1 MKYRILWVSLFML
14 CIIFCISVQNISG
27 QNVSIKGSAKGAEGK
42 TILLKYYADY
52 FTLNEEFLSKSTID
66 SSGNFEIK
74 CQVPSTVLAVIHIEY
89 YAGEIYL
96 EPNKSYQIEIK
107 NLVFNEKLD
116 KVNYY
121 LNPFNCYIKV
131 LSEDKKELNLLT
143 QKLNIMYNTFVKEN
157 LYILKTQAIYSRVDT
172 FMMAVTD
179 TFRDTKNVFFDNYLH
194 YRLGSLKLMTGYSD
208 SYKLMIDYLYQKPIL
223 YDNIEYISFVAGYF
237 ENYFQNLNSQVLLK
251 DLYIPVNTN
260 KSYTEFIDVLGKD
273 TLFINE
279 KLRELIALNTLN
291 IMYASG
297 NFKKRNIIDIL
308 KYIASASKF
317 ETHRLIAGSMVS
329 YFTRYD
335 YGTPAKDFSLMS
347 SENSPVNLGD
357 FRGKY
362 VYLSFYTSW
371 CQSCKEEME
380 VMKNLRQNFND
391 DVVFISISADREFM
405 NMYYFK
411 RENKYNWLFLHFGN
425 DYDLL
430 ESYGIFAYPGFVLID
445 KTGKLLQCPARK
457 PSENIELYLT
467 NLISNDKAKP

>member
-1 MKYRILWVSLFML
+1 MKYGILQVSLFL
-14 CIIFCISVQNISG
+14 LGIAFCISAQNISG

-42 TILLKYYADY
+42 TILLKYYSDY
-52 FTLNEEFLSKSTID
+52 FTLNEEFLSKSTVD
-66 SSGNFEIK
+66 SSGYFEIE

-96 EPNKSYQIEIK
+96 EQNKSYQVEIK

-131 LSEDKKELNLLT
+131 LSEDKKELNQLT
-143 QKLNIMYNTFVKEN
+143 QKLNIMYNSFVKEN
-157 LYILKTQAIYSRVDT
+157 LYILKTKSIYSRVDT
-172 FMMAVTD
+172 FMMAVND
-179 TFRDTKNVFFDNYLH
+179 TFSNTKNVFFDNYLN
-194 YRLGSLKLMTGYSD
+194 YRLGSLKLMTAYSD

-223 YDNIEYISFVAGYF
+223 YDNIEYMTFLAGYF
-237 ENYFQNLNSQVLLK
+237 ENYFQNLNSPVLLK

-260 KSYTEFIDVLGKD
+260 KSYAEFMDVLGKD

-291 IMYASG
+291 VMYASS
-297 NFKKRNIIDIL
+297 NFKKKNIIDIL
-308 KYIASASKF
+308 KFIASASKF
-317 ETHRLIAGSMVS
+317 ETHRQIAGSMVS
-329 YFTRYD
+329 YFSRYER
-335 YGTPAKDFSLMS
+335 GTPAKEFSLKS
-347 SENSPVNLGD
+347 SENSPVNLSD

-362 VYLSFYTSW
+362 VYLNFYTSW

-411 RENKYNWLFLHFGN
+411 RDYKYNWLFLHFGN
-425 DYDLL
+425 NYDLL

-445 KTGKLLQCPARK
+445 KSGNLIQCPALK

-467 NLISNDKAKP
+467 NLINNDKAKP

>member
-1 MKYRILWVSLFML
+1 MKYGILQVSLFL
-14 CIIFCISVQNISG
+14 LGIAFCISAQNISG

-42 TILLKYYADY
+42 TILLKYYSDC
-52 FTLNEEFLSKSTID
+52 FTLNEEFLSTSTVD
-66 SSGNFEIK
+66 SSGYFEIE

-96 EPNKSYQIEIK
+96 EQNKSYQVEIK

-131 LSEDKKELNLLT
+131 LSEDKKELNQLT
-143 QKLNIMYNTFVKEN
+143 QKLNIMYNSFVKEN
-157 LYILKTQAIYSRVDT
+157 LYILKTKSIYSRVDT
-172 FMMAVTD
+172 FMMAVND
-179 TFRDTKNVFFDNYLH
+179 TFSNTKNVFFDNYLN

-223 YDNIEYISFVAGYF
+223 YDNIEYMTFLAGYF
-237 ENYFQNLNSQVLLK
+237 ENYFQNLNSPVLLK

-260 KSYTEFIDVLGKD
+260 KSYAEFMDVLGKD

-291 IMYASG
+291 VMYASS
-297 NFKKRNIIDIL
+297 NFKKKNIIDIL

-317 ETHRLIAGSMVS
+317 ETHRQIARSMVS
-329 YFTRYD
+329 YFSRYER
-335 YGTPAKDFSLMS
+335 GTPAKEFSLKS
-347 SENSPVNLGD
+347 SENSPVNLSD

-362 VYLSFYTSW
+362 VYLNFYTSW

-411 RENKYNWLFLHFGN
+411 RDYKYNWLFLHFGN
-425 DYDLL
+425 NYDLL

-445 KTGKLLQCPARK
+445 KSGNLIQCPALK

-467 NLISNDKAKP
+467 NLINNDKAKP

>member
-1 MKYRILWVSLFML
+1 MKYGILQVSLFL
-14 CIIFCISVQNISG
+14 LGIAFCISAQNISG

-42 TILLKYYADY
+42 TILLKYYSDC
-52 FTLNEEFLSKSTID
+52 FTLNEEFLSTSTVD
-66 SSGNFEIK
+66 SSGYFEIE

-96 EPNKSYQIEIK
+96 EQNKSYQVEIK

-131 LSEDKKELNLLT
+131 LSEDKKELNQLT
-143 QKLNIMYNTFVKEN
+143 QKLNIMYNSFVKEN
-157 LYILKTQAIYSRVDT
+157 LYILKTKSIYSRVDT
-172 FMMAVTD
+172 FMMAVND
-179 TFRDTKNVFFDNYLH
+179 TFSNTKNVFFDNYLN

-223 YDNIEYISFVAGYF
+223 YDNIEYMTFLAGYF
-237 ENYFQNLNSQVLLK
+237 ENYFQNLNSPVLLK

-260 KSYTEFIDVLGKD
+260 KSYAEFMDVLGKD

-291 IMYASG
+291 VMYASS
-297 NFKKRNIIDIL
+297 NFKKKNIIDIL
-308 KYIASASKF
+308 KFIASASKF
-317 ETHRLIAGSMVS
+317 ETHRQIAGSMVS
-329 YFTRYD
+329 YFSRYER
-335 YGTPAKDFSLMS
+335 GTPAKEFSLKS
-347 SENSPVNLGD
+347 SENSPVNLSD

-362 VYLSFYTSW
+362 VYLNFYTSW

-411 RENKYNWLFLHFGN
+411 RDYKYNWLFLHFGN
-425 DYDLL
+425 NYDLL

-445 KTGKLLQCPARK
+445 KSGNLIQCPALK

-467 NLISNDKAKP
+467 NLINNDKAKP